1 MARRFLHELE
11 SFSLSPE
18 MRLGAQ
24 ILKARVIM
32 ATSKSDIDRAMQI
45 LLEVI
50 QTDQNCVPA
59 IFGISMGF
67 LMEGSI
73 AKARNALKRIAKL
86 PHSHGWIRE
95 LERSYLF
102 LADIYIRRSKFDLA
116 EDLCQRCLTYNVS
129 CCKAWDLIGLVREK
143 EAVAS

>member
-102 LADIYIRRSKFDLA
+102 LAGS
-116 EDLCQRCLTYNVS
+116 S
-129 CCKAWDLIGLVREK
+129 CFM
-143 EAVAS
+143 VASGQLQPQIFTFEGVNLTSPKTYVNVV